1 MKKLYII
8 LIGLV
13 FLGFGALNLIRIGW
27 YPIALVNSQLVWGS
41 TVEKEYASAIK
52 YYSQMLHTYKG
63 EDVGKKQIKKIKQE
77 IRQATL
83 DKIIEKIII
92 SNNSSELIGDKKP
105 KLIAAKV
112 KKYLQDPKLKA
123 AASALFN
130 LSFNDFKTVI
140 LIPQAERE
148 LLEEQFS
155 SENRDFNNW
164 LKNQKK
170 KAKVY
175 LFTKEYT
182 WTEQGIKRK

>member
-63 EDVGKKQIKKIKQE
+63 EDVSKKQIKKIKQE

-92 SNNSSELIGDKKP
+92 SNNSSELIGEKKP

-182 WTEQGIKRK
+182 WTEQVIKRK

>member
-8 LIGLV
+8 LIVLV
-13 FLGFGALNLIRIGW
+13 FAGFGMLNLVRIGW

-41 TVEKEYASAIK
+41 TVEKEYASALK
-52 YYSQMLHTYKG
+52 YYSQMLNTYKG
-63 EDVGKKQIKKIKQE
+63 KEVSNQQIKKIKKE
-77 IRQATL
+77 VKQATL
-83 DKIIEKIII
+83 DKIIEKMIIA
-92 SNNSSELIGDKKP
+92 NNANELIGDEKS
-105 KLIAAKV
+105 KLIEAKV

-130 LSFNDFKTVI
+130 LSFDDFKTII

-182 WTEQGIKRK
+182 WTDQGIKKK

>member
-8 LIGLV
+8 LIVLV
-13 FLGFGALNLIRIGW
+13 FAGFGMLNLVRIGW

-41 TVEKEYASAIK
+41 TVEKEYASALK
-52 YYSQMLHTYKG
+52 YYSQMLSTYKG
-63 EDVGKKQIKKIKQE
+63 KEVSDQQIKKIKKE
-77 IRQATL
+77 VKQATL
-83 DKIIEKIII
+83 DKIIEKMIIA
-92 SNNSSELIGDKKP
+92 NNANELIGDEKS
-105 KLIAAKV
+105 KLIEAKV

-130 LSFNDFKTVI
+130 LSFDDFKTII

-182 WTEQGIKRK
+182 WTDQGIKKK